1 MQNFLGMAE
10 AAGGVPD
17 VGNMA
22 VEHTD
27 PGDQSYSCSG
37 RTKYNLKK
45 FSSRAVNK
53 EKIIQVSTSM

>member
-27 PGDQSYSCSG
+27 PSDQLQLF
-37 RTKYNLKK
+37 RKDKVQFKK
-45 FSSRAVNK
+45 ILV
-53 EKIIQVSTSM
+53 